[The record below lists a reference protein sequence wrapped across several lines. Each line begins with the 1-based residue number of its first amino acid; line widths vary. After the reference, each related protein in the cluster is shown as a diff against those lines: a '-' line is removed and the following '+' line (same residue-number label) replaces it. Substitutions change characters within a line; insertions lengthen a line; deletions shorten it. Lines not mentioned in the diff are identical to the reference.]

1 MEALLPETVHPDL
14 AFAALLS
21 KSQRKVHKRT
31 YEIQNYFNR
40 IAACGGTVTQNGTY
54 VQNTDYPSTF
64 TSSALTCT
72 YTVNY
77 CKKSV

>member
-1 MEALLPETVHPDL
+1 MHPDL

-21 KSQRKVHKRT
+21 KSHAYKEKT
-31 YEIQNYFNR
+31 IKENDEIKNYFNR

-77 CKKSV
+77 CKKSVKMPL